1 MLQRKCSEREEKGT
15 NRKGRYVLSS
25 IVVGK
30 ANDTNE
36 LKMEMYQN

>member
-1 MLQRKCSEREEKGT
+1 VKKKEQTEKA
-15 NRKGRYVLSS
+15 V
-25 IVVGK
+25 VVGK